1 MCLCVYLSLCACVC
15 MHVHVCAN
23 VCLNMCTCGYVHMW
37 VCMNVSVCVYMSICI
52 CVSMCAYACLDTHTH
67 VCKPECAW
75 PVCICMRV
83 CVHVPTCV
91 CQWACVCILSPSSS
105 PSSSASVY
113 LPPLKLITVPVGQTQ
128 INHQCVCVSCS
139 VTAWLQPARLLCP
152 WNFPGKNTRVGC
164 HALLQRIFPPQ
175 GSNPGLLHCRQIL
188 YPLNH
193 HGSPNHQWILFILP
207 PNICRE
213 PTMPSPPGTVLGPEA
228 KAGK

>member
-23 VCLNMCTCGYVHMW
+23 VCLNMCACGYVHMW
-37 VCMNVSVCVYMSICI
+37 VCMNVSACVYMSICI

-91 CQWACVCILSPSSS
+91 CLWACVCILSPSSS

-128 INHQCVCVSCS
+128 INHQCVCVL
-139 VTAWLQPARLLCP
+139 VAQWQR
-152 WNFPGKNTRVGC
+152 GC
-164 HALLQRIFPPQ
+164 
-175 GSNPGLLHCRQIL
+175 
-188 YPLNH
+188 
-193 HGSPNHQWILFILP
+193 
-207 PNICRE
+207 
-213 PTMPSPPGTVLGPEA
+213 SPPGSSVHGIFQARILEWVAMPSSRGSSHPRDQTQVFCIAGRFFTLWTTTEA
-228 KAGK
+228 QIISEFYSFCLQIFVENPLCPPPQALS